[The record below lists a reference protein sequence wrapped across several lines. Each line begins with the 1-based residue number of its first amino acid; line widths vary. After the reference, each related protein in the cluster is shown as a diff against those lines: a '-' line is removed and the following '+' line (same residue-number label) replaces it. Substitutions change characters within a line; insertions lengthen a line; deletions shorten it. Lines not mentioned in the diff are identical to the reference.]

1 MKRPPLTFLRM
12 ARNRTLAASALLGG
26 LAAGLTLSIDR
37 LAYPASSML
46 VHALQTVALALMVP
60 GVFLVFALGK
70 PPGHL
75 PYWIAALFNF
85 AFWFGFAWLFG
96 FLLGKLRQ
104 QIRILASLLNS

>member
-1 MKRPPLTFLRM
+1 MERRQLSYLRM

-26 LAAGLTLSIDR
+26 LAAGLTLSIER
-37 LAYPASSML
+37 LTYPASSIF
-46 VHALQTVALALMVP
+46 VHALQTAALALMIP
-60 GVFLVFALGK
+60 GVLIAFTLGK

-104 QIRILASLLNS
+104 QIRILASHLSS